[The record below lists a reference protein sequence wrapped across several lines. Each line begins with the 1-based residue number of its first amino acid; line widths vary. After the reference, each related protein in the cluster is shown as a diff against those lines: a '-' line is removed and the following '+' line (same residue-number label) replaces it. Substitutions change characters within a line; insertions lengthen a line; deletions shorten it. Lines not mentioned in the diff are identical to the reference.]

1 MTELEKLRFI
11 EVKFYYL
18 IHCLFKLNPNVDD
31 MLSLIDLLSMYN
43 PYNKLTLQNITLK
56 VLDQA
61 QYEPNKTET
70 IVLYYKGGY
79 PVRDICKL
87 LKISN
92 NYFYKI
98 LYGYNADPFN
108 IVIKETEPRINE
120 MEKFI
125 TAYKNL
131 CTSGGIV

>member
-1 MTELEKLRFI
+1 
-11 EVKFYYL
+11 
-18 IHCLFKLNPNVDD
+18 

-98 LYGYNADPFN
+98 LYSYNADPFN

-131 CTSGGIV
+131 CTSGGIVWAWI

>member
-1 MTELEKLRFI
+1 MTELETLRFI

-31 MLSLIDLLSMYN
+31 LLSLIDLLSMYN

>member
-1 MTELEKLRFI
+1 MTELETLRFI

-31 MLSLIDLLSMYN
+31 MLSLIDLLSVYN

-56 VLDQA
+56 VLDQS

-98 LYGYNADPFN
+98 L
-108 IVIKETEPRINE
+108 
-120 MEKFI
+120 
-125 TAYKNL
+125 
-131 CTSGGIV
+131 